1 MDFQLNL
8 LYRND
13 TSMKFLDSKGRLFG
27 KLSLLDIGAA
37 LIILAVIFGTFV
49 FPGTTGSIAQGGGTQ
64 PVEVS
69 AVVRGLSVR
78 DPDELIQGMRA
89 AEKTQVIIRNQPHGE
104 VEITQIE
111 PIERLVIVPQPDG
124 SVKALP
130 DPRSQ
135 EDSLSMDMI
144 ISFRDRAQITDD
156 GAVIGG
162 QKVKIGTLLEFEGE
176 SYNFKGSTIE
186 VNIIE

>member
-1 MDFQLNL
+1 MTL
-8 LYRND
+8 
-13 TSMKFLDSKGRLFG
+13 LDSKGRLFG

-78 DPDELIQGMRA
+78 DPEELIQAMREA
-89 AEKTQVIIRNQPHGE
+89 GKTKVIIRNQPHDE
-104 VEITQIE
+104 VEIAKIE
-111 PIERLVIVPQPDG
+111 PIERLVVVPQPDG

-130 DPRSQ
+130 DPRTQ
-135 EDSLSMDMI
+135 EESLSMDMI

-156 GAVIGG
+156 GVVIGG

-176 SYNFKGSTIE
+176 AYNFKGSAIE
-186 VNIIE
+186 VTLVE

>member
-1 MDFQLNL
+1 
-8 LYRND
+8 
-13 TSMKFLDSKGRLFG
+13 MKLLDSKGRLFG

-49 FPGTTGSIAQGGGTQ
+49 FPGTTGSVAQVGSTQ

-69 AVVRGLSVR
+69 AIVRGLSVR
-78 DPDELIQGMRA
+78 DPDGLIQMMRDA
-89 AEKTQVIIRNQPHGE
+89 GKTEVIIRNQPHGE
-104 VEITQIE
+104 VELSKIE
-111 PIERLVIVPQPDG
+111 PVERMVIVPQPDG

-130 DPRSQ
+130 DPRTAEESY
-135 EDSLSMDMI
+135 STDMM
-144 ISFRDRAQITDD
+144 ISFRDRAQMTDD

-176 SYNFKGSTIE
+176 TYNFKGSAIE
-186 VNIIE
+186 VNTVDSL

>member
-1 MDFQLNL
+1 
-8 LYRND
+8 
-13 TSMKFLDSKGRLFG
+13 MKLLDSKGRLFG

-49 FPGTTGSIAQGGGTQ
+49 FPGTTGSVAQVGSTQ
-64 PVEVS
+64 LVEVS
-69 AVVRGLSVR
+69 AIVRGLSVR
-78 DPDELIQGMRA
+78 DPEGLIQNMR
-89 AEKTQVIIRNQPHGE
+89 EVGKTQVIIRNQPHDE
-104 VEITQIE
+104 VEISQIE

-130 DPRSQ
+130 DPRPPEESF
-135 EDSLSMDMI
+135 STDMI
-144 ISFRDRAQITDD
+144 ISFRDRAQITED

-176 SYNFKGSTIE
+176 TYNFKGSVIE
-186 VNIIE
+186 VNTVE

>member
-1 MDFQLNL
+1 
-8 LYRND
+8 
-13 TSMKFLDSKGRLFG
+13 MKLLDSKGRLFG

-49 FPGTTGSIAQGGGTQ
+49 FPGTTGSVAQVGSTQ
-64 PVEVS
+64 LVEVS
-69 AVVRGLSVR
+69 AIVRGLSVR
-78 DPDELIQGMRA
+78 DPEGLIQNMREA
-89 AEKTQVIIRNQPHGE
+89 GKTQVIIRNQPHDE
-104 VEITQIE
+104 VEISQIE

-130 DPRSQ
+130 DPRPPEESF
-135 EDSLSMDMI
+135 STDMM
-144 ISFRDRAQITDD
+144 ISFRDRAQITED

-176 SYNFKGSTIE
+176 TYNFKGSVIE
-186 VNIIE
+186 VNTVE